1 VPAPSPAHM
10 RRTAGT
16 SHHRDAR
23 TTRWRSIDPRSSA
36 MAMERTV
43 NVAFVDG
50 FATCEGLSTLASHM
64 L

>member
-1 VPAPSPAHM
+1 
-10 RRTAGT
+10 
-16 SHHRDAR
+16 
-23 TTRWRSIDPRSSA
+23 

-43 NVAFVDG
+43 HVAFVDG